1 MQSESARCSI
11 RAELLLRGGARCSAH
26 PPACPSELCP
36 AAHCPAW
43 EMHFRRQAR
52 KTAIPGVEG
61 ARACG
66 EALGEADGEA
76 VPPGEAA
83 PPRAEDGLGG
93 GARGAGPRP
102 LLSSQ

>member
-1 MQSESARCSI
+1 MQSESARCPI
-11 RAELLLRGGARCSAH
+11 RAELLLSGGARCSAH

-43 EMHFRRQAR
+43 EMHFRHQAR

-66 EALGEADGEA
+66 EALGEAEGEADGEA
-76 VPPGEAA
+76 VPLGGEIVAGGV
-83 PPRAEDGLGG
+83 PRA
-93 GARGAGPRP
+93 ARV
-102 LLSSQ
+102 LTL